1 MRRAHRIHA
10 TMHNRQVEHQSTML
24 ETRGKL
30 NNMDVTILIDP
41 SETNSF
47 ISPNGL
53 VKCKLVETEQN
64 DFDEVEMALDHSQKV
79 KFLVCKFPLDL
90 GVCITH
96 VNLYVTSLGHYD
108 VIKRMDWLESH
119 WVVLDCRINT
129 LNFVNDQG
137 QLMILQG
144 EKKHV
149 SLRLIL
155 AL

>member
-41 SETNSF
+41 SATNSF
-47 ISPNGL
+47 ISPNAL
-53 VKCKLVETEQN
+53 VKCKLVEIEQN
-64 DFDEVEMALDHSQKV
+64 DFDEVEMALDHLQKV
-79 KFLVCKFPLDL
+79 KFLVCKLPLDL

-96 VNLYVTSLGHYD
+96 LNLYVTYLGHYD
-108 VIKRMDWLESH
+108 VIIRMDWLESH